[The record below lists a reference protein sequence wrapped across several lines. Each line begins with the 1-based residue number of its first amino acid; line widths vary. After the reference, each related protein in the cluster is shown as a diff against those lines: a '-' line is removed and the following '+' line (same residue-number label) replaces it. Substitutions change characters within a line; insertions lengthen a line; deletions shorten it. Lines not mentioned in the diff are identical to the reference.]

1 MHGLLP
7 IIFAKKTVISA
18 TLSPPPCSKNR
29 SFFLVLI
36 RGPETAVT
44 DDERLSK
51 LLKFMILKLHITYLV
66 LVIDFQQE
74 KEKSWQKLFLEDS
87 IFQKFS
93 IGMSVFP

>member
-1 MHGLLP
+1 MK
-7 IIFAKKTVISA
+7 KKTVILA
-18 TLSPPPCSKNR
+18 ILSPPPCSKNR

-51 LLKFMILKLHITYLV
+51 LLKFMISKLHITYLV

-74 KEKSWQKLFLEDS
+74 KEKKSWQKLFLEVS
-87 IFQKFS
+87 LFQKFS